1 MSYPDDE
8 PVTLLLRG
16 IMSLSRRLRAERP
29 SGSLSLSGLG
39 ILGTLH
45 RQGTLVATQLALA
58 EHLQPQ
64 SLTRLLVD
72 LERSSLIVRTRS
84 ESDRREIRITITAK
98 GRQALLDDI
107 AVRRAWLEAAMGS
120 MLTATER
127 KAMLAASLLLLKLA
141 AHEPLAPETATGA
154 FR

>member
-1 MSYPDDE
+1 MKNPQDQ

-29 SGSLSLSGLG
+29 AGSLSLSSLG

-45 RQGTLVATQLALA
+45 RQGTLVTTQLAMA

-98 GRQALLDDI
+98 GRQALIDDI
-107 AVRRAWLEAAMGS
+107 AARRAWLEAAMGS
-120 MLTATER
+120 MLTARER
-127 KAMLAASLLLLKLA
+127 KALLAASLLLLKLA
-141 AHEPLAPETATGA
+141 AHEPLVV
-154 FR
+154 

>member
-1 MSYPDDE
+1 
-8 PVTLLLRG
+8 
-16 IMSLSRRLRAERP
+16 
-29 SGSLSLSGLG
+29 
-39 ILGTLH
+39 
-45 RQGTLVATQLALA
+45 
-58 EHLQPQ
+58 
-64 SLTRLLVD
+64 
-72 LERSSLIVRTRS
+72 
-84 ESDRREIRITITAK
+84 
-98 GRQALLDDI
+98 LLDDI